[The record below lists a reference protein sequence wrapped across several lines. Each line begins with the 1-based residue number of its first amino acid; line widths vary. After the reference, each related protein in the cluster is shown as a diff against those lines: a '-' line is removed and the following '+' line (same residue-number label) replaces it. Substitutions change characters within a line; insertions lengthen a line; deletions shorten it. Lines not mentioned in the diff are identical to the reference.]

1 MVSLGHCALAH
12 STTCIVYT
20 QCACS
25 LSLCI
30 YTCMYMCISFM
41 RLTATLG
48 WEVMT
53 SEERLVVS
61 KVDTSRSAPDV
72 QYSLLILSNFTW
84 KIHVYGQEVPPSI
97 CRLTTDIPTTMS
109 TAATVSTVLRS
120 LDRSYVC
127 IGNGDDKFQELQRS
141 RKGRFLDIHSKCKA
155 ACTCSHYMLLLNVFH
170 LFFTESDPT
179 AYVESRLLSTSTIRH
194 CHCEIAVT
202 KENSRCQAC
211 VSYRRCLRI
220 MLTRLESRTEFNK
233 ENRTAPCSRVNYCH
247 LTTPEKNRRLS
258 RLHSSLRSANRQI
271 ARLKAR
277 GVGRTDP

>member
-1 MVSLGHCALAH
+1 MVSLGHCALVH
-12 STTCIVYT
+12 STTCIVFFTYT

-109 TAATVSTVLRS
+109 TAATVVMS
-120 LDRSYVC
+120 
-127 IGNGDDKFQELQRS
+127 
-141 RKGRFLDIHSKCKA
+141 
-155 ACTCSHYMLLLNVFH
+155 
-170 LFFTESDPT
+170 
-179 AYVESRLLSTSTIRH
+179 
-194 CHCEIAVT
+194 
-202 KENSRCQAC
+202 
-211 VSYRRCLRI
+211 
-220 MLTRLESRTEFNK
+220 
-233 ENRTAPCSRVNYCH
+233 
-247 LTTPEKNRRLS
+247 
-258 RLHSSLRSANRQI
+258 
-271 ARLKAR
+271 
-277 GVGRTDP
+277 

>member
-12 STTCIVYT
+12 STTCIVFFTYT

-155 ACTCSHYMLLLNVFH
+155 ACTCSHYMLLLI
-170 LFFTESDPT
+170 FFSQNQ
-179 AYVESRLLSTSTIRH
+179 IQQH
-194 CHCEIAVT
+194 
-202 KENSRCQAC
+202 
-211 VSYRRCLRI
+211 
-220 MLTRLESRTEFNK
+220 MLNLDS
-233 ENRTAPCSRVNYCH
+233 
-247 LTTPEKNRRLS
+247 
-258 RLHSSLRSANRQI
+258 
-271 ARLKAR
+271 
-277 GVGRTDP
+277 